1 LPQTENWFKIQPM
14 RNSNGAASRHLSGR
28 SGYAKSLNTRARIL
42 AATLEEAS
50 NAGLHKASVARI
62 AARAGV
68 AVGNLNYH
76 FGSRG
81 KLLRQLM
88 GSLMADLLPRLHA
101 ADADD
106 HADFFERERAGL
118 LVYLDYLR
126 AHPAHVRLASEIRLH
141 DPALYRRAVAGWV
154 ERIAARIRAGIAHG
168 DLEPMDATRVSVLA
182 HFLLGASQF
191 LEHMVDTAAG
201 RAYPGDEAVVDAYIA
216 LLRTGLG
223 RKPGTVPTR
232 RIARVPRSSK
242 TNAGSRRRKRTT
254 RLKRGERR

>member
-1 LPQTENWFKIQPM
+1 M
-14 RNSNGAASRHLSGR
+14 RNNDGASRHLSAR
-28 SGYAKSLNTRARIL
+28 SGYAKSLDTRARIL

-81 KLLRQLM
+81 ELLRQSM
-88 GSLMADLLPRLHA
+88 ASLMADLLPRLNA
-101 ADADD
+101 AEAHD
-106 HADFFERERAGL
+106 HANFFERERAGL

-141 DPALYRRAVAGWV
+141 EPALYRRAVTGWL

-168 DLEPMDATRVSVLA
+168 DLRPMGATQSSVLA

-191 LEHMVDTAAG
+191 LEHMMETATG
-201 RAYPGDEAVVDAYIA
+201 RAYPGDEAVVDAYIT
-216 LLRTGLG
+216 LLRKGLA
-223 RKPGTVPTR
+223 REPGNVR
-232 RIARVPRSSK
+232 ARHIAHVPRNSR
-242 TNAGSRRRKRTT
+242 TNAGGSRRRPKS
-254 RLKRGERR
+254 RLRRGKGQ